1 MISKKLIPAIFMHK
15 AEPCRSYSD
24 RTNLGIFI
32 QDLALDMANRGAD
45 AIIVFDLSDSDF
57 DHYQTMKRL
66 QKTTDL
72 VQIPIYIAGNVEKIE
87 DVRKCFSAG
96 AEKVIINMS
105 EPDSGELLREASRMF
120 GRDRIA
126 ASVTSFDAYFNHKK
140 MLSESGAEVIFMN
153 PRDIVSAQMMSDDI
167 SCILVIADMSK
178 EEGIETLQKEGIN
191 AIASGFLNEPGFN
204 FVAFRRECLD
214 LGIHM
219 NVLESSIPF
228 SEFKTDA
235 NGLVP
240 VIVQDYKTGENLM
253 LAYMNE
259 ESYGMTLEIGKMVY
273 YSRSRQKLWLK
284 GETSGHFQYVKSMT
298 IDCDKDTILAKVA
311 QVGPACHT
319 GNPTCFF
326 TPLFGK
332 DYDEKNP
339 IRVLN
344 SIMDII
350 NNRKGDSSTD
360 IYSNYLMNR
369 GLDQILKKVGE
380 ETAEMIV
387 AAKNTDLQDLTY
399 EISDLVYHIMVLMA
413 VKGIKWD
420 DIVKELSRR

>member
-1 MISKKLIPAIFMHK
+1 
-15 AEPCRSYSD
+15 
-24 RTNLGIFI
+24 
-32 QDLALDMANRGAD
+32 
-45 AIIVFDLSDSDF
+45 
-57 DHYQTMKRL
+57 
-66 QKTTDL
+66 
-72 VQIPIYIAGNVEKIE
+72 
-87 DVRKCFSAG
+87 
-96 AEKVIINMS
+96 
-105 EPDSGELLREASRMF
+105 
-120 GRDRIA
+120 
-126 ASVTSFDAYFNHKK
+126 
-140 MLSESGAEVIFMN
+140 
-153 PRDIVSAQMMSDDI
+153 
-167 SCILVIADMSK
+167 
-178 EEGIETLQKEGIN
+178 
-191 AIASGFLNEPGFN
+191 
-204 FVAFRRECLD
+204 
-214 LGIHM
+214 
-219 NVLESSIPF
+219 
-228 SEFKTDA
+228 
-235 NGLVP
+235 
-240 VIVQDYKTGENLM
+240 
-253 LAYMNE
+253 
-259 ESYGMTLEIGKMVY
+259 MTLEIGKMVY